1 MNVDQETVGFIGLGS
16 MGCGMATRLLETGVD
31 LQVFDIRSEAM
42 EPFSRL
48 GAGTAENVESVGRSC
63 KRVILSL
70 PDAKVVDE
78 VLFGTGGLVTALA
91 PGSCVVDC
99 GTTHPDVTRQMAQ
112 RLALSEISLLDA
124 PVTGMESRAAEGT
137 LTIMVGGEEAAFEA
151 CRALFEAMGELVVHM
166 GPSGSGQLMKM
177 TNNVLYNISVAAMA
191 EMLPLAV
198 RLGLDPDKVRRV
210 VATGS
215 GQSFGFDYF
224 SVRALAG
231 IFDQGYPM
239 ASAYKDMIALMER
252 ANEQH
257 APMPVASAAMQTY
270 RMALAEGYGAEAK
283 GAMIKVWERV
293 LGVEVR
299 GVEARGDETG
309 NGEAAS

>member
-1 MNVDQETVGFIGLGS
+1 MHDHETTVGFIGLGS
-16 MGCGMATRLLETGVD
+16 MGCGMATRLVATGVD
-31 LQVFDIRSEAM
+31 LQVFDLRPEAVQALV
-42 EPFSRL
+42 EL
-48 GAGTAENVESVGRSC
+48 GATAAENVASLGRSC

-70 PDAKVVDE
+70 PDARVVE
-78 VLFGTGGLVTALA
+78 QVLFGADGLMNSLA

-99 GTTHPDVTRQMAQ
+99 GTTHPEVTRDMAQ
-112 RLALSEISLLDA
+112 RLAQAQIALLDA

-137 LTIMVGGEEAAFEA
+137 LTIMAGGDKEAYEA
-151 CRALFEAMGELVVHM
+151 CQPLFEAMGELVIHM
-166 GPSGSGQLMKM
+166 GSSGNGQLMKM

-198 RLGLDPDKVRRV
+198 RLGLDPEQVQRV
-210 VATGS
+210 VSSGS

-224 SVRALAG
+224 STRAMQG

-239 ASAYKDMIALMER
+239 ASAYKDMIALMEC
-252 ANEQH
+252 ANQQH
-257 APMPVASAAMQTY
+257 APMPVASGAMQTY
-270 RMALAEGYGAEAK
+270 RAALAEGYGHEAK

-299 GVEARGDETG
+299 SKETPK
-309 NGEAAS
+309 